1 MMKKLCTFFLVC
13 IFSSSFSWGMEF
25 QCNSS
30 TYMDCGGGNCRDVSG
45 QVNLTVDLEEGMVL
59 RETKKNSRDFMAV
72 KNAWVRD
79 NENSI
84 YVLYEDKNSHGF
96 VVLNRLSGEVFD
108 YVDTL
113 YTNLGGWVS
122 SGDCRR
128 QQ

>member
-1 MMKKLCTFFLVC
+1 MMKELCTFFLVC

-25 QCNSS
+25 QCTSS

-45 QVNLTVDLEEGMVL
+45 QVNLTVDLEERMVL

-79 NENSI
+79 NKNSL

>member
-1 MMKKLCTFFLVC
+1 MMKKLCTFFLVF

-25 QCNSS
+25 QCTSS

-45 QVNLTVDLEEGMVL
+45 QVNLTVDLEERMVL

-79 NENSI
+79 NKNSL